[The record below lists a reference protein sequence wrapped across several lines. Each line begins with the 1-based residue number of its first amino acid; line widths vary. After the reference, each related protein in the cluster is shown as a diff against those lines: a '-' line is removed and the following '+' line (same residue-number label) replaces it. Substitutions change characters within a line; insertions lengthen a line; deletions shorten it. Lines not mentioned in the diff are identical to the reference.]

1 MSLDSDISSDKKE
14 REFNDSLSQQNLATL
29 DKLKYD
35 IFSKREI
42 VSEFRTKF
50 NKRFIGKYT
59 SKLLNELIQIE
70 AEYSDLYENLDNKLI
85 LYIIGNDNVGKSTL
99 LNALIG
105 YEVTNINSIKNTW
118 RIDIFSSDLE
128 KDTAIIK
135 YVDGKTEKLPIDK
148 VKEKIHHEEIKIEE
162 GRKNFFE
169 NREKQLNGLGIKDD
183 FEEMEKFLV
192 EKYIYKSNILEIVW
206 PAEKKWIL
214 DNCILVDTISINS
227 NSLENRGNIEKFY
240 YKADG
245 VLWLLDGQEIM
256 DDNGSIQLTELNYAM
271 QKLGCLKE
279 NMVGVINKIDLVE
292 MDYKEEEISKALNN
306 VKNMFKDKFS
316 DLISISAKKGIYGL
330 TNKKSSIVAS
340 SGILDLEKAIRDI
353 FISKS
358 KIMKINAKKQRYNKL
373 YQLTLNISE
382 KYYSKVIDFYKMYS
396 EKEEELLSYKEKL
409 TFDIGKEVD
418 RFFESYLQEVSER
431 VDIHI
436 NALAEGKEVSFVK
449 DTMYRLDEFIKS
461 RGVFIDK
468 KQLQIKSNAIIW
480 EKFSNISA
488 YKFIQNSKVLMED
501 NILVNENIN
510 LSSLNNITYF
520 TPTLEEDLL
529 KDLRDICGKTILDIR
544 KESVKKKINSSIRR
558 ECNKMK
564 KDIFKKFKINIEKN
578 FIYCK
583 DVKDITFKDI
593 LFDYKDIESVIGD
606 IKEFELKMKK

>member
-1 MSLDSDISSDKKE
+1 MSLDSDSSSDKNQ
-14 REFNDSLSQQNLATL
+14 REFNDSLSQQNLLTS

-105 YEVTNINSIKNTW
+105 YEVANINSIKNTW

-135 YVDGKTEKLPIDK
+135 YVDGKIEKLPIAK
-148 VKEKIHHEEIKIEE
+148 VKEKIHHEEMKIEE

-183 FEEMEKFLV
+183 VEEMEKFLV
-192 EKYIYKSNILEIVW
+192 EKYIYKSNVLEIIW
-206 PAEKKWIL
+206 PAEKNWIL
-214 DNCILVDTISINS
+214 DNCILVDTISINI
-227 NSLENRGNIEKFY
+227 NSLESRNNIEKFY

-256 DDNGSIQLTELNYAM
+256 GDNGSIQLKELNDVM
-271 QKLGCLKE
+271 QKSGCLKE

-292 MDYKEEEISKALNN
+292 MDYKEEISKSLNN
-306 VKNMFKDKFS
+306 AKNMYKDKFS
-316 DLISISAKKGIYGL
+316 DLISISAKQAIYGSM
-330 TNKKSSIVAS
+330 NKKAAAIAD
-340 SGILDLEKAIRDI
+340 SGILDLEKAIKDI

-358 KIMKINAKKQRYNKL
+358 KSIKIKAKEQGYNKL
-373 YQLTLNISE
+373 FQSTLKISE
-382 KYYSKVIDFYKMYS
+382 KYYSEVKDFYKMYT
-396 EKEEELLSYKEKL
+396 EKEEKLLSSKEKL
-409 TFDIGKEVD
+409 TFAIGKEVD
-418 RFFESYLQEVSER
+418 KFFESYLQEVSER

-436 NALAEGKEVSFVK
+436 DALSEGKDASFVK
-449 DTMYRLDEFIKS
+449 DTMYMLDDFIKS
-461 RGVFIDK
+461 RGKFIDK
-468 KQLQIKSNAIIW
+468 KQLQIKSNAINW

-593 LFDYKDIESVIGD
+593 LFDYKDVESVIGE